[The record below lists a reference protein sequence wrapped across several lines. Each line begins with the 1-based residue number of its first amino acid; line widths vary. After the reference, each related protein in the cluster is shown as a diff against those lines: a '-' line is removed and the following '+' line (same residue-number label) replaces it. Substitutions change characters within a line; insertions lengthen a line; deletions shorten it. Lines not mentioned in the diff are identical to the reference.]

1 MCNLKKIINFSLNNK
16 FAIWILTIMVVVA
29 GLYSG
34 LNMKQETMPDITFP
48 NVSVMTTYPGAAP
61 DEIVDEV
68 TEPIEQ
74 RLQNL
79 EGVELVT
86 SSSLANASS
95 VQLEFN
101 FDKDMDKATDEVKEA
116 LSDLSLPDGAKD
128 PEVSRLSMNALPVM
142 ALSISDGEHSLEELT
157 KSVDEDVVPV
167 LEGIEGVS
175 DVQVTGQQMK
185 KVNIDFDEDK
195 LKEYGLTQDTIE
207 QVVQGSDISFPLGLT
222 TFDKEVKNLV
232 IDGNITSIDDLKK
245 LEIPVTPSPSGD
257 AGQEGMPEQG
267 GEEQG
272 MPDQE
277 GMPEQGGKEQGMPG
291 QGDAMPDQAEAQQQM
306 PAEMPTVQLKELA
319 DIEIVGEA
327 ESVSRT
333 NGEDSIGIQIVKT
346 ADANTVDV
354 VNGVKDEAKK
364 FEDELGLTVTSTFDQ
379 GEPIEESVNTM
390 LSKALFG
397 ILFAVV
403 IILLFLRSIKTT
415 LISIISIPLS
425 LLMAIFLLHQMDI
438 TLNILTLGALTVAIG
453 RVIDDSIVVMENI
466 YRRMALPEEKLH
478 GKDLVREATRQMFV
492 PIFSSTIVT
501 IAVFLPLGLV
511 HGQVGELFLPF
522 ALAVVFALAA
532 SLLVAVTIV
541 PMLAHSLYK
550 KKLNS
555 KTVEEKSEHAEK
567 PNKSARFYKRILNW
581 TLDHKLITF
590 GGSVIVLVLSLFL
603 LPVIGVSFLP
613 EEEQKMVM
621 ATYSPEPGETREEA
635 EEVASDAE
643 KFLSDREGV
652 TTYQYSLGGGSPM
665 DAMMGMGG
673 SNSALFFI
681 EYDKDFENFSE
692 EPSKVIEALNK
703 DTDIGE
709 WKSMDFASMGS
720 GLELYVYGNNVKDI
734 ESATDQI
741 LPIMKDNKDLEKA
754 ESSMSEA
761 YDQYTLVAN
770 QKELSEYGL
779 TAAQVGMHLSDGEEA
794 PVLTTVKHDGE
805 DINVYI
811 EVEEKEYKNID
822 DLTDIEIQT
831 PLGTTVKVGDVM
843 DVKEGKSPDTIDRRD
858 GKMYAS
864 LTADIK
870 TNDAGAVSTEIED
883 KISELDLPSG
893 VKVEFGGVTEEI
905 NDSFTQLGL
914 AMLAAI
920 AIVYFVLVI
929 TFGGALAPFAI
940 LFSLPFA
947 VIGSLIA
954 LWIAN
959 EPLSVS
965 AMIGALMLIGIV
977 VTNAIV
983 LIDRVIHQEKE
994 GLSTREALLE
1004 AGSTRLRP
1012 ILMTALATIGALIPL
1027 AIGMEGGGLISKGLG
1042 VTVIG
1047 GLISST
1053 LLTLVIVPI
1062 VYEVLA
1068 KFRKKEL
1075 K

>member
-1 MCNLKKIINFSLNNK
+1 MKKIINFALNNK

-79 EGVELVT
+79 EGIELVT

-95 VQLEFN
+95 VQLQFK

-116 LSDLSLPDGAKD
+116 LSDLSLPEGAHD

-142 ALSISDGEHSLEELT
+142 ALSISDGNHSLEELT

-175 DVQVTGQQMK
+175 DVQVTGQQMEK
-185 KVNIDFDEDK
+185 INIDFDEDK
-195 LKEYGLTQDTIE
+195 LNEYGLTQETMEQLIE
-207 QVVQGSDISFPLGLT
+207 GSDISFPLGLT
-222 TFDKEVKNLV
+222 AFNKEVKNLV
-232 IDGNITSIDDLKK
+232 IDGNITSLDDLKE
-245 LEIPVTPSPSGD
+245 LEIPVTPSPTGD
-257 AGQEGMPEQG
+257 ATERQGMPGQEGMPG
-267 GEEQG
+267 
-272 MPDQE
+272 
-277 GMPEQGGKEQGMPG
+277 
-291 QGDAMPDQAEAQQQM
+291 QAEAQQQQM

-319 DIEIVGEA
+319 DIDVIGEA

-333 NGEDSIGIQIVKT
+333 NGEDSIGIQIVKA

-354 VNGVKDEAKK
+354 VNGVKDRAKE

-466 YRRMALPEEKLH
+466 YRRMALPGEKLH

-492 PIFSSTIVT
+492 PIFSSTVVT

-555 KTVEEKSEHAEK
+555 KTFEEKREHVEK
-567 PNKSARFYKRILNW
+567 PNKPARFYKRILNW

-613 EEEQKMVM
+613 EEEQKMIM

-643 KFLSDREGV
+643 KFLSDRKGV
-652 TTYQYSLGGGSPM
+652 TTYQYSLGGGSP
-665 DAMMGMGG
+665 
-673 SNSALFFI
+673 
-681 EYDKDFENFSE
+681 
-692 EPSKVIEALNK
+692 
-703 DTDIGE
+703 
-709 WKSMDFASMGS
+709 
-720 GLELYVYGNNVKDI
+720 
-734 ESATDQI
+734 
-741 LPIMKDNKDLEKA
+741 
-754 ESSMSEA
+754 
-761 YDQYTLVAN
+761 
-770 QKELSEYGL
+770 
-779 TAAQVGMHLSDGEEA
+779 
-794 PVLTTVKHDGE
+794 
-805 DINVYI
+805 
-811 EVEEKEYKNID
+811 
-822 DLTDIEIQT
+822 
-831 PLGTTVKVGDVM
+831 
-843 DVKEGKSPDTIDRRD
+843 IDR
-858 GKMYAS
+858 K
-864 LTADIK
+864 
-870 TNDAGAVSTEIED
+870 
-883 KISELDLPSG
+883 
-893 VKVEFGGVTEEI
+893 
-905 NDSFTQLGL
+905 
-914 AMLAAI
+914 
-920 AIVYFVLVI
+920 
-929 TFGGALAPFAI
+929 
-940 LFSLPFA
+940 
-947 VIGSLIA
+947 
-954 LWIAN
+954 
-959 EPLSVS
+959 SV
-965 AMIGALMLIGIV
+965 V
-977 VTNAIV
+977 
-983 LIDRVIHQEKE
+983 
-994 GLSTREALLE
+994 
-1004 AGSTRLRP
+1004 
-1012 ILMTALATIGALIPL
+1012 
-1027 AIGMEGGGLISKGLG
+1027 
-1042 VTVIG
+1042 
-1047 GLISST
+1047 
-1053 LLTLVIVPI
+1053 
-1062 VYEVLA
+1062 
-1068 KFRKKEL
+1068 
-1075 K
+1075 